1 MIGNAVKE
9 LLLENEANLLVDGE
23 NVATLMDTNNLE
35 HALLVLTNIGYSR
48 IPVLNKDEKFVGL
61 VSLSNVVSEMF
72 ETEKIDPDRLSHIL
86 VADVMDTDVKTV
98 SVSTPY
104 NIEKILNLL
113 VNTNFIPAV
122 DDDNNFKGIIT
133 RREILKSVNH
143 LAHELELKYD
153 VFEKQIKIE
162 DTGKPVLNMYKK

>member
-9 LLLENEANLLVDGE
+9 LLLENEANLLVEGE